1 MLTKRRK
8 MKGHSYW
15 FLLGERACL
24 YEPFEN
30 GFLRFAK
37 VVGWIFLITQKVTFF
52 ISRYLF
58 CYLELQIKG
67 AFIICNF
74 IFTHHAHFIRITRT
88 F

>member
-1 MLTKRRK
+1 

-15 FLLGERACL
+15 FQ
-24 YEPFEN
+24 PFEN

-37 VVGWIFLITQKVTFF
+37 VVGWIFLITQKVNSNNFF

-58 CYLELQIKG
+58 CYLELQITG